1 MGERVMQMGKGWRVA
16 LVLGAAA
23 FLGGCG
29 TTIGPP
35 ELQGSPAMIDDGGTP
50 RLWLL
55 TKREEDRPV
64 LERVSQRRSDVRWDT
79 FFHFDLHAMD
89 PVTARPLWR
98 KRLLTL
104 GDPDAK
110 GYGPSRVIGSAAGA
124 RLIGQEG
131 ERVWLFV
138 DEYLLALRAS
148 DGEVLATFDT
158 IERNNPELKGL
169 LPGETKHYGFDQGLV
184 FMSADARTFVLRG
197 PDFTAQPY
205 APPAPPVA
213 VAELKPNGSMRI
225 VPMLPP
231 LGEIPAR
238 LVETPAGW
246 LGLYTGKEIADATVD
261 RWGDHLRYPYSI
273 LDEGRLARRSFWRM
287 AVSEVRDPYDE
298 SFEHLSGATP
308 VPDAPILLRG
318 RFLKAAGS
326 EKPRRLE
333 NPSGWAVWH
342 VTRIDAEGRLALTR
356 IEEGLSTVWTAELP
370 LSDDSTFKSVMVWP
384 LDGRLAIFGYA
395 SSTVDGV
402 SRRDERLVSLAL
414 ADGEWQ
420 AWDLSSEAALDK

>member
-1 MGERVMQMGKGWRVA
+1 MQIGNSWLAA
-16 LVLGAAA
+16 LVLV
-23 FLGGCG
+23 LGGCSS
-29 TTIGPP
+29 TIGPP
-35 ELQGSPAMIDDGGTP
+35 ELQGNPVMVDQDGAP

-55 TKREEDRPV
+55 TKREEDRSAFV
-64 LERVSQRRSDVRWDT
+64 RTTQRRSDIRWDT
-79 FFHFDLHAMD
+79 FFHFDLQAMD

-110 GYGPSRVIGSAAGA
+110 GYGPSRVIGSAAHA

-138 DEYLLALRAS
+138 DEYLLAVRAS
-148 DGEVLATFDT
+148 DGEVLASFET
-158 IERNNPELKGL
+158 IEQNNPGLKGL
-169 LPGETKHYGFDQGLV
+169 LPGETKHYRFDQGLV

-205 APPAPPVA
+205 ASSALPAPTVA
-213 VAELKPNGSMRI
+213 LSELKPNGSMRI
-225 VPMLPP
+225 VPMPPP

-246 LGLYTGKEIADATVD
+246 LGLYTEKEIADATAD

-273 LDEGRLARRSFWRM
+273 LNEGQLARRSFWRM
-287 AVSEVRDPYDE
+287 AVSQVLDPYDE
-298 SFEHLSGATP
+298 PFQHLSGATP
-308 VPDAPILLRG
+308 IPDAPILLRG
-318 RFLKAAGS
+318 RFLKVAGT
-326 EKPRRLE
+326 EQPRRLE
-333 NPSGWAVWH
+333 NPSGLAVWH

-356 IEEGLSTVWTAELP
+356 VEEDLSTVWTAELP
-370 LSDDSTFKSVMVWP
+370 LSDDSTFQSVTVWP
-384 LDGRLAIFGYA
+384 LDDRLAIFGDEV
-395 SSTVDGV
+395 STVDGV
-402 SRRDERLVSLAL
+402 SRQEQRLVSLSL

-420 AWDLSSEAALDK
+420 GWDLSSDAALAK